1 MNARAENTVHELEVL
16 IVGAGFG
23 GIGAAIKLLESGEDR
38 ILILEK
44 ADEVGGT
51 WRENTYP
58 GCACDVQ
65 SHLYSYSFAGK
76 ADWTKRFAPWDEI
89 QSYIVDC
96 TEKYGLRRYIAHGE
110 EVLSAE
116 YDEALARWTV
126 KTRSGSQ
133 YRARFFIMGTGPLH
147 IPNKPAFPG
156 MEKFKGKIFHSAE
169 WEHDYPLEGKRVV
182 SIGTGASAIQYIPS
196 IAPRVS
202 HLTVIQ
208 RSPAWVIPRDE
219 RAYSALTKT
228 AFEKLP
234 LLRKAYRA
242 SLYLRNEARLLP
254 IFNARLAEGLQQ
266 LAKLFLFVQVRDPE
280 TRRKLTPDYTI
291 GCKRVLISNEYYP
304 TFNRENV
311 DLVTDKIREFRENSI
326 VMESGKEIPA
336 DCVILGTG
344 FLTDPRSYLG
354 NFEIRG
360 RDGLLLLDAWRD
372 LPEAYLGITVPR
384 FPNMFQLIGPNS
396 GLGHN
401 SMIFMIEAQVHY
413 ILRAIE
419 AMRARGADSVEI
431 SEAATK
437 RFGKE
442 VEEAL
447 KGTVWASGCVSWY
460 QEAGGG
466 RNIAIWPYSTIR
478 YWWRT
483 RRINP
488 ADHIFSKASVRT
500 PVEAAAAVS

>member
-1 MNARAENTVHELEVL
+1 MNARAGNSVRELEVL

-23 GIGAAIKLLESGEDR
+23 GLGAAIQLLKSNEKNF
-38 ILILEK
+38 LILEK
-44 ADEVGGT
+44 AEEVGGT

-65 SHLYSYSFAGK
+65 SHLYSYSFEGK

-89 QSYIVDC
+89 QQYILDC
-96 TEKYGLRRYIAHGE
+96 TEKYGVRDYIAHGE
-110 EVLSAE
+110 EVVSAIF
-116 YDEALARWTV
+116 DETSARWEVRT
-126 KTRSGSQ
+126 KAGSR

-147 IPNKPAFPG
+147 IPNKPNFPG
-156 MEKFKGKIFHSAE
+156 IENFKGKIFHSAE

-196 IAPRVS
+196 IAPRVKN
-202 HLTVIQ
+202 LTVIQ

-219 RAYSALTKT
+219 RPYGSLTKA
-228 AFEKLP
+228 AFERVP

-242 SLYLRNEARLLP
+242 SLYLRNEARLLA
-254 IFNARLAEGLQQ
+254 IFNARLAQPVQ
-266 LAKLFLFVQVRDPE
+266 KLAELYLRLQVRDPE
-280 TRRKLTPDYTI
+280 TRKKLTPDYTI
-291 GCKRVLISNEYYP
+291 GCKRILISNVYYP

-311 DLVTDKIREFRENSI
+311 ELITEGIKEFREHSV
-326 VMESGKEIPA
+326 VMKDGREIPA

-344 FLTDPRSYLG
+344 FLTDPRSYLDK
-354 NFEIRG
+354 FEVRG
-360 RDGLLLLDAWRD
+360 RDGLLLLDAWEK

-401 SMIFMIEAQVHY
+401 SMIFMIEAQVNY

-419 AMRARGADSVEI
+419 ATRERAADAIEI
-431 SEAATK
+431 RPEATK
-437 RFGKE
+437 RFGEE
-442 VEEAL
+442 VEVAI
-447 KGTVWASGCVSWY
+447 KGTVWDSGCVSWY

-466 RNIAIWPYSTIR
+466 RNIAIWPHSTIR
-478 YWWRT
+478 YWFRT
-483 RRINP
+483 RKINP
-488 ADHIFSKASVRT
+488 EDHLFSKAAVEQST
-500 PVEAAAAVS
+500 EAAHALN

>member
-1 MNARAENTVHELEVL
+1 MNARAENTVRELEVI

-23 GIGAAIKLLESGEDR
+23 GLAAAIKLLEAGEDKL
-38 ILILEK
+38 LILEK
-44 ADEVGGT
+44 AKEVGGT

-65 SHLYSYSFAGK
+65 SHLYSYSFEGK

-89 QSYIVDC
+89 QNYIIDC
-96 TEKYGLRRYIAHGE
+96 TEKYGVRRYIAHGE
-110 EVLSAE
+110 EVHSAV
-116 YDEALARWTV
+116 YDEETARWTV
-126 KTRSGSQ
+126 TTKSGSR
-133 YRARFFIMGTGPLH
+133 YRSRFFIMGTGPLH
-147 IPNKPAFPG
+147 IPNRPSFPG
-156 MEKFKGKIFHSAE
+156 IESFKGKIFHSAE

-182 SIGTGASAIQYIPS
+182 SIGTGASAIQYVPS
-196 IAPRVS
+196 IAPVVEQ
-202 HLTVIQ
+202 LTVIQ

-219 RAYSALTKT
+219 RPYGKLTKM
-228 AFEKLP
+228 AFKHVP

-254 IFNARLAEGLQQ
+254 IFNARLAEGVQQ
-266 LAKLFLFVQVRDPE
+266 LAKLFLFAQVRDAE
-280 TRRKLTPDYTI
+280 TRRKLTPDYTM
-291 GCKRVLISNEYYP
+291 GCKRILISNVYYP

-311 DLVTDKIREFRENSI
+311 ELLTDRIREFREHSV
-326 VMESGKEIPA
+326 VMEDGREIPA

-344 FLTDPRSYLG
+344 FLTDPRSYLH

-360 RDGLLLLDAWRD
+360 RGGLLLLDAWRD

-401 SMIFMIEAQVHY
+401 SMIFMIEAQVNY

-419 AMRARGADSVEI
+419 AMKERGADSVEI
-431 SEAATK
+431 SSEATK
-437 RFGKE
+437 RFGEE

-447 KGTVWASGCVSWY
+447 EGTVWDSGCVSWY
-460 QEAGGG
+460 QEAEGG
-466 RNIAIWPYSTIR
+466 RNIAIWPHSTIR

-483 RRINP
+483 RRIEP
-488 ADHIFSKASVRT
+488 ADHVFSKA
-500 PVEAAAAVS
+500 AVQAPAQAHALN